1 MRKLKYHCAISL
13 DGFVAL
19 PDGSFDCFLM
29 QGPHVDDF
37 LATLG
42 SYDAALMGR
51 RTFEVGAK
59 LGVTNPYPNMDS

>member
-37 LATLG
+37 LATLR